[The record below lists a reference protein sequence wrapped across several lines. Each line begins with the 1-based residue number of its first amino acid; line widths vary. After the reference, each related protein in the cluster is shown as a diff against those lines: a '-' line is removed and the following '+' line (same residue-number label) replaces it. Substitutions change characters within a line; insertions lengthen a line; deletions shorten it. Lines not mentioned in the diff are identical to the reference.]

1 MSSSGTP
8 PPSWRG
14 EFSQQV
20 YHVLAAVP
28 AGRLVTYGQIAE
40 RIPAPP
46 GMDPLAFKRI
56 RARWVGYVLAGCPD
70 DVPWHRVVNSQGK
83 VSSRHGHGPHVQ
95 PVLLEEEGVHASP
108 DGTYNLASYGWNLEA
123 NRPTGESSTEPMEQ
137 R

>member
-1 MSSSGTP
+1 MSSSATP

-20 YHVLAAVP
+20 YQVLAAVP
-28 AGRLVTYGQIAE
+28 PGRLVTYGQIAE

-70 DVPWHRVVNSQGK
+70 EIPWQRVVNRQGE

-95 PVLLEEEGVHASP
+95 PVLLEEEDVHADP
-108 DGTYNLASYGWNLEA
+108 DGTYNLASYGWDLET
-123 NRPTGESSTEPMEQ
+123 NRPPGRSSTNPIEQ